1 MSQKLERFEVYLQ
14 KYEKLVVA
22 NAGNFVDDQLAED
35 VAQDTFLKMYE
46 HLDYLE
52 DDKIKSWLIV
62 VLKNEFLNLL
72 RKRKRE
78 VHESSLFSLENV
90 VSYEDNLL
98 DNIIQNEERKQLYF
112 AIQKLPITM
121 REILIESVYLNM
133 RDEEIA
139 LLHRTSQE
147 NVRQIRSRAKKKL
160 IECMKEG

>member
-1 MSQKLERFEVYLQ
+1 M
-14 KYEKLVVA
+14 
-22 NAGNFVDDQLAED
+22 
-35 VAQDTFLKMYE
+35 
-46 HLDYLE
+46 
-52 DDKIKSWLIV
+52 
-62 VLKNEFLNLL
+62 LKNEYLNLL

-121 REILIESVYLNM
+121 SEILIESVYLNM

-160 IECMKEG
+160 IEFMKEGQ

>member
-1 MSQKLERFEVYLQ
+1 MLHDEWKLI
-14 KYEKLVVA
+14 YEKYYKALYLYA
-22 NAGNFVDDQLAED
+22 LSLTGNPQDAED
-35 VAQDTFLKMYE
+35 LLQETFVKAFLSYE
-46 HLDYLE
+46 ATGS
-52 DDKIKSWLIV
+52 IKSWLIV

-78 VHESSLFSLENV
+78 VHESSLFSLESTG
-90 VSYEDNLL
+90 SYEDNLL
-98 DNIIQNEERKQLYF
+98 DNIIQNEERKQLYL

-160 IECMKEG
+160 IEFIKEGQQ

>member
-1 MSQKLERFEVYLQ
+1 MLHDEWKLI
-14 KYEKLVVA
+14 YEKYYKALYLYA
-22 NAGNFVDDQLAED
+22 LSLTGNPQDAED
-35 VAQDTFLKMYE
+35 LLQETFVKAFLSYE
-46 HLDYLE
+46 ATGS
-52 DDKIKSWLIV
+52 IKSWLIV

-78 VHESSLFSLENV
+78 VHESSLFSLENTG
-90 VSYEDNLL
+90 SYEDNLL
-98 DNIIQNEERKQLYF
+98 DNIIQNEERKQLYL

-160 IECMKEG
+160 IECMKEGQ